1 MKPQAQRGRPLFGM
15 TVKQRVL
22 ATASAATLFAMAQ
35 PQLAHAFHRFVVRM
49 LASRLDF
56 ANREVAGLQR

>member
-1 MKPQAQRGRPLFGM
+1 MPRGASVLVDEP
-15 TVKQRVL
+15 TVVYRLSKEAIERMEQE
-22 ATASAATLFAMAQ
+22 Q